1 MTFFVS
7 KSHNYQV
14 QINISWKICKFNHRQ
29 NQINVF
35 LLKMQFTRK
44 TKKRTKNKIKTI
56 QNAQIQKKQS
66 QKVTEKCTL
75 STKKQKIFLYC
86 CKKRL

>member
-44 TKKRTKNKIKTI
+44 TKKCTKNKIKTI
-56 QNAQIQKKQS
+56 QNAQKIEGKNSLSKKL
-66 QKVTEKCTL
+66 T
-75 STKKQKIFLYC
+75 FL
-86 CKKRL
+86 